1 MDRSESARSSAGTP
15 GNRRI
20 SALTTL
26 PERILSVLRMG
37 RPHFL
42 IGGLLLHWLGVAM
55 AQSTGAPLNL
65 PALLW
70 GQAAV
75 TAIQLMTH
83 YSNDYFDLA
92 ADLANPT
99 PTRWSGGSRV
109 LPRGWLAPRV
119 ALWLAIGLGVFAMG
133 VAVLLAIAV
142 QPGLVTFLL
151 IAIALLLAWS
161 YSAPPL
167 RLHSHGLGELT
178 AALLVTGM
186 VPLVGFYLQTGRLGT
201 PLLGVLPL
209 CCMQFAMLLAIEFP
223 DAVGDAAMGKRTL
236 VVRLGE
242 VSAARL
248 HALALL
254 VAYAMLPLL
263 ISIGLPA
270 LVAGGVS
277 LGTPIAAWQ
286 SWRLLRGAW
295 DDPARWNSLGFW
307 GVALLM
313 SMTTA
318 ELLAF
323 LLVAG

>member
-1 MDRSESARSSAGTP
+1 MIKLSHQGQDAPAVPLAT
-15 GNRRI
+15 
-20 SALTTL
+20 
-26 PERILSVLRMG
+26 RILFALRMG
-37 RPHFL
+37 RPKFL
-42 IGGLLLHWLGVAM
+42 VGGLLLHCLGVAM
-55 AQSTGAPLNL
+55 ALASGAPLRL

-92 ADLANPT
+92 ADQANPT
-99 PTRWSGGSRV
+99 PTHWSGGSRV
-109 LPRGWLAPRV
+109 LPAGWLAPHV
-119 ALWLAIGLGVFAMG
+119 ALWIAIGLGIFALG
-133 VAVLLAIAV
+133 VAMLLAITV
-142 QPGLVTFLL
+142 QPGVVTFLL
-151 IAIALLLAWS
+151 IALALLLAWS

-223 DAVGDAAMGKRTL
+223 DAVGDMVASKHTL
-236 VVRLGE
+236 VVLVGGAR
-242 VSAARL
+242 AAQI
-248 HALALL
+248 HAIALL
-254 VAYAMLPLL
+254 AAYALLPVL
-263 ISIGLPA
+263 IRFGLPA
-270 LVAGGVS
+270 LVAGGAS
-277 LGTPIAAWQ
+277 LGAPIAAWQ

-295 DDPARWNSLGFW
+295 ADPARWNNLGFW
-307 GVALLM
+307 AVALLM
-313 SMTTA
+313 STTTA

-323 LLVAG
+323 LLVAGWK